1 MAQEQTVQAE
11 NEQSKAELTAE
22 MKSAIQERIVK
33 QIASELQIAVS
44 RVKTTVGLLDEG
56 NTIPF
61 IARYRKEMTG
71 ELDENQLRDIE
82 ERLTYL
88 RNLEDRKLEVVRLID
103 EQGKLTDELR
113 TAIEQSVKLQEV
125 EDLYRPYRQKR
136 KTRAS
141 VAKEKGL
148 EPLAEW
154 ILAQPKQGEL
164 LSEAAGYISEEKGV
178 QTAEE
183 AVQGAMD
190 IIAEQIADD
199 AKIRLGYAATR
210 LSRVCFVR
218 KRKTLSRSPS
228 MRCTTAI
235 RSRFANCRLTVFWR

>member
-1 MAQEQTVQAE
+1 
-11 NEQSKAELTAE
+11 
-22 MKSAIQERIVK
+22 AIQERILK
-33 QIASELQIAVS
+33 QISTELQIPTG

-82 ERLTYL
+82 ERLAYL
-88 RNLEDRKLEVVRLID
+88 RNLEDRKLEGIRLID
-103 EQGKLTDELR
+103 DQGKLTDELR
-113 TAIEQSVKLQEV
+113 KSIEQSVKLQEV

-154 ILAQPKQGEL
+154 IWKQPRQGDL
-164 LSEAAGYISEEKGV
+164 KAEAAKYISEDKG
-178 QTAEE
+178 
-183 AVQGAMD
+183 
-190 IIAEQIADD
+190 
-199 AKIRLGYAATR
+199 
-210 LSRVCFVR
+210 
-218 KRKTLSRSPS
+218 
-228 MRCTTAI
+228 
-235 RSRFANCRLTVFWR
+235 